1 MKPTKKLYDEDAYLT
16 EFTATVLSCEECK
29 QGYCVLLDQT
39 AFFPEEGGQKADKG
53 ILSGIPVAD
62 VKIKEAFIYHYLP
75 SPLDIGATVEG
86 KIDFP
91 DRYRKM
97 QNHTGEHI
105 VSGIIHALYGFDNVG
120 FHLGDDDVTF
130 DFSGELT
137 REQLNHVEDLANQA
151 IYRSIPI
158 TAYYP
163 SAEGLKDLH
172 YRAKLS
178 ITEGVRIVTI
188 GDVDSCACCAP
199 HVKNTGEVGIIK
211 LLDFIRYKGGVRI
224 HMLCGGDAVK
234 DYRAKHLVLAK
245 AATLLSAKQHETDV
259 AVQKLLDEKDR
270 LSFSLRA
277 LQKELALEKAKALSS
292 DVPFLSLFTEEKD
305 VAFWREFVQI
315 AAEYHGKCVA
325 VFFGNEDEGYAYL
338 IASYQTDLRPLSK
351 EINRTLNGRGGG
363 NEVLIQGTVRT
374 DKSSIESFLDN
385 QVKCFSAAK

>member
-1 MKPTKKLYDEDAYLT
+1 MNPTKKLYDENAYLT

-29 QGYCVLLDQT
+29 QGYRVLLDQT

-53 ILSGIPVAD
+53 SLAGIPVAD
-62 VKIKEAFIYHYLP
+62 VKIKGSFIYHHLP
-75 SPLDIGATVEG
+75 APLDVGATVEG
-86 KIDFP
+86 NIDFP

-163 SAEGLKDLH
+163 SAEELNSLN
-172 YRAKLS
+172 YRAKLDLAD
-178 ITEGVRIVTI
+178 GVRIVTI

-211 LLDFIRYKGGVRI
+211 LLDFIRYKGGIRI
-224 HMLCGGDAVK
+224 HMLCGSDAVK
-234 DYRAKHLVLAK
+234 DYRTKHLVLAK

-259 AVQKLLDEKDR
+259 AVEKLLAEKDH
-270 LSFSLRA
+270 LSFLNRA
-277 LQKELALEKAKALSS
+277 LQKELALEKAKALTS
-292 DVPFLSLFTEEKD
+292 DAPYLSLFTEEKD

-325 VFFGNEDEGYAYL
+325 VFFGNDENGYSYL
-338 IASYQTDLRPLSK
+338 IASYNTDLKPLSA
-351 EINRTLNGRGGG
+351 EINRALNGRGGG
-363 NEVLIQGTVRT
+363 NEVLIQGSLRAHR
-374 DKSSIESFLDN
+374 
-385 QVKCFSAAK
+385 SAVLSYLQNNLC